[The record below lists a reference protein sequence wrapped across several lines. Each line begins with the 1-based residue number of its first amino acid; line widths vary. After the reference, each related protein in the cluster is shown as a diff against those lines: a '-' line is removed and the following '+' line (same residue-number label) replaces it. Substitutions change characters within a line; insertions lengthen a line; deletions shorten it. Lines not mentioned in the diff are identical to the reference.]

1 MSQNTLQCLMFFIGG
16 GACACLS
23 ASLLVESDGL
33 RLAGFVAGLPFL
45 VYLIRTNFNGTPARR
60 VKKDL
65 R

>member
-1 MSQNTLQCLMFFIGG
+1 MFFIGG
-16 GACACLS
+16 AACACLG

-45 VYLIRTNFNGTPARR
+45 IYLIRTNFNGTPVER